1 MARELAI
8 SLYLLVFRLVF
19 TFFNILPLKD
29 KTTFVVTFGDNSKY
43 VFEEM
48 RRQNIQDDV
57 VFLCKGKSMSYF
69 KDYEYI
75 VPIPFES
82 FNVVNW
88 LKSVY
93 HLATSKTIFV
103 DNYFGFLA
111 VTDFREEVQCIQ
123 LWHATGA
130 VKKFG
135 LEDQSVAN
143 RSENAQERFNR
154 VYEKFDKVIVGSD
167 VMASVFMK
175 AFGMKQDQILKTGIP
190 RTDFFFHEQAKQ
202 NTISNLRTENK
213 DFADKKVV
221 LYAPTYRDNELNE
234 FRLQLDLKKMQQEL
248 GDDYALILRLHP
260 AVKKTE
266 DYSELF
272 PGFVYDYSGSE
283 YKINDL
289 LLVADF
295 LITDYS
301 SIPYEYSLLGKPM
314 IFFTYDLEKYNQERG
329 IIEESFPGPV
339 VKETESIIKLIKENK
354 FDFRVIESFSK
365 KWNKY
370 STGSSSRNLVTTIYQ
385 GKQKEVQHQQA
396 L

>member
-19 TFFNILPLKD
+19 MVFNILPLKD

-57 VFLCKGKSMSYF
+57 VFLCTGKGLSYF

-93 HLATSKTIFV
+93 HLATSKKIFV

-111 VTDFREEVQCIQ
+111 VTDFREEVECIQ

-135 LEDQSVAN
+135 LEDQSVAQ
-143 RSENAQERFNR
+143 RSEKAQNRFNR

-167 VMASVFMK
+167 VMANVFMK
-175 AFGMKQDQILKTGIP
+175 AFGIKQDQILKTGIP
-190 RTDFFFHEQAKQ
+190 RTDFFFNEQAKQ
-202 NTISNLRTENK
+202 NAISHLRRENK
-213 DFADKKVV
+213 GFTEKKIV
-221 LYAPTYRDNELNE
+221 LYAPTYRDNELDE
-234 FRLQLDLKKMQQEL
+234 FRLKLDLEKMKQEL
-248 GDDYALILRLHP
+248 GKDYVLILRLHP

-266 DYSELF
+266 DYAVLY
-272 PGFVYDYSGSE
+272 PGFVYDYSGNE
-283 YKINDL
+283 YEINDL
-289 LLVADF
+289 LLIADY

-339 VKETESIIKLIKENK
+339 VKETESIIKLIKENE
-354 FDFRVIESFSK
+354 FDYRVIENFSQ

-370 STGSSSRNLVTTIYQ
+370 STGSSTNKLVRALYE